1 MIPRA
6 LVATAS
12 IGLLALLAGCSG
24 TPPLSQGP
32 LPEDAGRG
40 LDRIVALAAE
50 RVVVSDRVAAAKEG
64 TGQPVTDPQREA
76 AVVAAART
84 EADRDRVDPEWVAR
98 VVTDQIAAST
108 QVQTDLMRQWADR
121 PDTRP
126 AQRPSLA
133 TVRPELDRIDDDLV
147 AAMAQ
152 AAPARAHEACAG
164 RLAQGAVAAAA
175 PLDDLHKAALGRSLA
190 SVCEFSG

>member
-1 MIPRA
+1 MIRRA
-6 LVATAS
+6 LVAAA
-12 IGLLALLAGCSG
+12 LLALLAGCSG
-24 TPPLSQGP
+24 DPPLSQGP

-40 LDRIVALAAE
+40 LDRIVALSAE

-64 TGQPVTDPQREA
+64 TGQPVTDPARES

-98 VVTDQIAAST
+98 VVGDQIAAST
-108 QVQTDLMRQWADR
+108 QVQNDLMRQWTDR

-126 AQRPSLA
+126 AERPALA
-133 TVRPELDRIDDDLV
+133 TVRPELDRIGGELV

-164 RLAQGAVAAAA
+164 RLAQGAVDAAK
-175 PLDDLHKAALGRSLA
+175 PLDDLHKAALGRSLT
-190 SVCEFSG
+190 SVCGSSG